1 MKILHIA
8 SFNGNIGDNAH
19 HNGFRK
25 NFSEIIGVRNL
36 IWDELEIRKF
46 YWNCK

>member
-19 HNGFRK
+19 HNVFRK
-25 NFSEIIGVRNL
+25 KFFIISS
-36 IWDELEIRKF
+36 
-46 YWNCK
+46 